1 MGCRWKTCIHG
12 RNIWGQ
18 PVGDMCTMHSAYTL
32 HTPLPLKG
40 DKLGSGNPA
49 SNLPFQTA
57 GNVYQKNVN
66 VLSSHEFIGWNI
78 WESYKNLQDCT
89 YYMY

>member
-1 MGCRWKTCIHG
+1 M
-12 RNIWGQ
+12 
-18 PVGDMCTMHSAYTL
+18 GDMCTMHSAYTL

-66 VLSSHEFIGWNI
+66 VLSSHEFMNGIFWKVTKI
-78 WESYKNLQDCT
+78 FKIVLTTTKTMEVKH
-89 YYMY
+89 